1 MMVVPCG
8 ATEQTSDFVSTDLE
22 TRTEQFG
29 GTFSM
34 MTLEPTVGSASAD
47 VLASSTCRPAP
58 AWATSTCIFLFAE
71 YWNALLIV
79 SMGVSEASSP

>member
-8 ATEQTSDFVSTDLE
+8 ATEQTSDFVSAERE
-22 TRTEQFG
+22 TRTEQLT

-34 MTLEPTVGSASAD
+34 MTLEPTAGSASAD

-58 AWATSTCIFLFAE
+58 AFRLRRS
-71 YWNALLIV
+71 
-79 SMGVSEASSP
+79 